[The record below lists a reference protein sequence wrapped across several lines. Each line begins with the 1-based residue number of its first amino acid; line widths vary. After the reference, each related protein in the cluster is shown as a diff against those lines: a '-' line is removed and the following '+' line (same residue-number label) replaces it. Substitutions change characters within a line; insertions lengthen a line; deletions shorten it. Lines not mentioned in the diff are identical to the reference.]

1 MNKDQIDNL
10 KRRIRKLKQFELLT
24 RAEHNMG
31 VGTSLVW
38 SKFFDLR
45 SGGSSTI
52 TKINRDDSS
61 NNALYSLPKLASMS
75 REEYKRVIEDFFAR
89 VYYEI
94 YAFKGITNEIV
105 YDPAILAKLG
115 LSSIADEVAVKKKF
129 RELAK
134 KYHPDAGG
142 EHEKFIEL
150 MEIYEEL

>member
-10 KRRIRKLKQFELLT
+10 KRKIRKLKKFEQII
-24 RAEHNMG
+24 RAQNDM
-31 VGTSLVW
+31 SADIPLVW

-45 SGGSSTI
+45 SGGGGTI
-52 TKINRDDSS
+52 NKINSDDSS

-94 YAFKGITNEIV
+94 YAFNGITKEIV

-115 LSSIADEVAVKKKF
+115 LSSIADEVAVKKRF

-142 EHEKFIEL
+142 DHEKFIEL